1 MSIARLQYLFHNM
14 YKQHNPAPQQD
25 SLRLGTSAGAPEDE
39 DASNRTI
46 CSTTTDKLEQSS
58 TLRERDATTP
68 VDTSAVEINL
78 QAVADGSH
86 RRRLPKQTSSVCEEP
101 QPSSFKRSRSYRDVG
116 HSKRTSRRNIGI
128 VIGDF
133 NCLYADEL
141 TLQLGERIEI
151 ISKDTVVSRNI
162 GWWTGRNSKGR
173 IGIFPAACV
182 KVVSTASVSEVDGPE
197 PELMTEEEKYPLE
210 IPFDEV
216 KLKEVIGM
224 GGFGK
229 VHRAIYQGVEVAV
242 KVARNTSYDTVK
254 AITEVLSEAEKF
266 AHLAHENVC
275 ALVGVC
281 LVRDV
286 CLVMEFARGG
296 PLSKILHERNL
307 SLPVDIILDWS
318 RQITSGME
326 YLHHVAKPSLIHR
339 DLKSSNS

>member
-1 MSIARLQYLFHNM
+1 M
-14 YKQHNPAPQQD
+14 
-25 SLRLGTSAGAPEDE
+25 
-39 DASNRTI
+39 
-46 CSTTTDKLEQSS
+46 DKLEQSS
-58 TLRERDATTP
+58 TPRERDATTP

-78 QAVADGSH
+78 QAVADGTQ
-86 RRRLPKQTSSVCEEP
+86 RLRLQR
-101 QPSSFKRSRSYRDVG
+101 QPSSFNCDDPAQSSFRRSRSYREMGG
-116 HSKRTSRRNIGI
+116 HARRTSRRNIGI

-141 TLQLGERIEI
+141 TLTLGERIEI

-162 GWWTGRNSKGR
+162 GWWTGRNSRGR

-182 KVVSTASVSEVDGPE
+182 KIVSSTSVSEVDGTE
-197 PELMTEEEKYPLE
+197 QVVMSEEEKYPLE

-229 VHRAIYQGVEVAV
+229 VHRAVYQGQEVAV

-266 AHLAHENVC
+266 AHLAHDNVC

-281 LVRDV
+281 LVKDV

-296 PLSKILHERNL
+296 PLSKVLHERNL
-307 SLPVDIILDWS
+307 SLPVDIILEWS

-326 YLHHVAKPSLIHR
+326 YLHHGAKPPLIHR
-339 DLKSSNS
+339 DLKSSNSESSGGTRIC